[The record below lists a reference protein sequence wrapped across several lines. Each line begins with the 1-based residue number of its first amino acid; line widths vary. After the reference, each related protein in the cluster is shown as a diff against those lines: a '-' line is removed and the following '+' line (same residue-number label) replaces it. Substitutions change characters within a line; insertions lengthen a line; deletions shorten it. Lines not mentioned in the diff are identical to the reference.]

1 MPTVRGAAGAA
12 SGTWPSPSHDA
23 RASIEEVPMA
33 QAKTGEA
40 FIQHEF
46 DEAIVVQRAI
56 IEAERLLAEAH
67 PLREA
72 KQVIGK
78 QMKTDEKCLQQLTQ
92 LGERFGATGKAEEVA
107 GALQE
112 LSNTVNESAEEAPS
126 EAYEAHAV
134 LLNMLRKQQDSAG
147 AMAKIAQEMGDREVK
162 DAATEMH
169 KTSKAGAEEL
179 STLLSQLAVQIATGK
194 EPAGASR

>member
-1 MPTVRGAAGAA
+1 M
-12 SGTWPSPSHDA
+12 S
-23 RASIEEVPMA
+23 E
-33 QAKTGEA
+33 AKTGET

-56 IEAERLLAEAH
+56 VEAERLLAEAH
-67 PLREA
+67 ALAAA
-72 KQVIGK
+72 KQAIGK
-78 QMKTDEKCLQQLTQ
+78 LMKTDEKHLQQLTQ

-112 LSNTVNESAEEAPS
+112 LSNTVNETAEEAPS

-134 LLNMLRKQQDSAG
+134 LLNMVRKQQDSSG

-162 DAATEMH
+162 DAAVEMQ
-169 KTSKAGAEEL
+169 KANKAGAEEL
-179 STLLSQLAVQIATGK
+179 STLLAQLAVQIATGK
-194 EPAGASR
+194 EPAGASK

>member
-1 MPTVRGAAGAA
+1 
-12 SGTWPSPSHDA
+12 
-23 RASIEEVPMA
+23 MA
-33 QAKTGEA
+33 EAKTGEA

-56 IEAERLLAEAH
+56 VEAERTLADAH
-67 PLREA
+67 PLPEA
-72 KQVIGK
+72 KKAIGTL
-78 QMKTDEKCLQQLTQ
+78 MKTDEKCLQQLTQ

-112 LSNTVNESAEEAPS
+112 LSSTVIGTAKEAPS

-147 AMAKIAQEMGDREVK
+147 AMAKIAQEMGDKEVK
-162 DAATEMH
+162 TAATEMQ
-169 KTSKAGAEEL
+169 KASKAGAEEL
-179 STLLSQLAVQIATGK
+179 SGLLAQLAVQIATGNQ
-194 EPAGASR
+194 PAGASR

>member
-1 MPTVRGAAGAA
+1 
-12 SGTWPSPSHDA
+12 
-23 RASIEEVPMA
+23 MA
-33 QAKTGEA
+33 EAKTGEA

-56 IEAERLLAEAH
+56 VEAERTLAEAH
-67 PLREA
+67 PLPDA
-72 KQVIGK
+72 QKAIGK
-78 QMKTDEKCLQQLTQ
+78 LMKTDEKCLKQLTE
-92 LGERFGATGKAEEVA
+92 LGERFGATGKVEEVA

-112 LSNTVNESAEEAPS
+112 LSNTVTETAEEAPS

-162 DAATEMH
+162 EAATEMQ
-169 KTSKAGAEEL
+169 KASKAGAEEL
-179 STLLSQLAVQIATGK
+179 SGFLAQLAVQIATGK
-194 EPAGASR
+194 EPAAASR